1 VRTFGVGRTR
11 PQAPKAAA
19 PAEIR
24 QHAEDAA
31 ARLPALMVAAE
42 RVAATVAQGVHGRR
56 RVGQGE
62 TFWQFRRYQ
71 PGDTTTRIDWRQS
84 AKRQHA
90 FIRENEWEAAQSV
103 WLWRD
108 ASPSMGYRSGR
119 DVPEKRERAELL
131 TLALM
136 ALLVRG
142 GERIALLGRPVRPTT
157 GRGALNRLAD
167 VLMTESA
174 DQARSLPAFELL
186 PRFAHVVMIGD
197 FLEPLEDLHALVGR
211 FAARGIGGY
220 LMQVL
225 DPAETALPF
234 AGRARFEGL
243 EGEEERP
250 VIGRVEAV
258 RAEYRERLERQRL
271 GLIAITRAA
280 QWGFARHT
288 TDRSPQ
294 TALLAMYQAL
304 AKSVKK

>member
-1 VRTFGVGRTR
+1 MTATASAAQS
-11 PQAPKAAA
+11 QALARRHQAEGIAAT
-19 PAEIR
+19 
-24 QHAEDAA
+24 
-31 ARLPALMVAAE
+31 LPPLLVAAE
-42 RVAATVAQGVHGRR
+42 RVASTVAQGVHGRR
-56 RVGQGE
+56 RVGQGDS
-62 TFWQFRRYQ
+62 FWQFRQYQ
-71 PGDTTTRIDWRQS
+71 PGDSVQRIDWRQS

-90 FIRENEWEAAQSV
+90 YIRENEWEAAQSV

-108 ASPSMGYRSGR
+108 ASPSMAWRSGR
-119 DVPEKRERAELL
+119 DLPEKRERAELL
-131 TLALM
+131 ALALM

-167 VLMTESA
+167 ALLTEA
-174 DQARSLPAFELL
+174 TDQARSLPAFELL
-186 PRFAHVVMIGD
+186 PRYAHVVMIGD
-197 FLEPLEDLHALVGR
+197 FLGPLEELHALVGR

-220 LMQVL
+220 LLQVL

-243 EGEEERP
+243 EGEAERP

-271 GLIAITRAA
+271 GLAAIARAA
-280 QWGFARHT
+280 QWNFARHT
-288 TDRSPQ
+288 TDRPPQ

-304 AKSVKK
+304 AKSVKR